1 MKAILDKEFNVYV
14 EEIASRLWFS
24 FVNRESIGDIGIDSM
39 STCST
44 SQVTIRRDKNEPSY

>member
-14 EEIASRLWFS
+14 GEIASRLWFS
-24 FVNRESIGDIGIDSM
+24 FVIRESIGDIGIDSM